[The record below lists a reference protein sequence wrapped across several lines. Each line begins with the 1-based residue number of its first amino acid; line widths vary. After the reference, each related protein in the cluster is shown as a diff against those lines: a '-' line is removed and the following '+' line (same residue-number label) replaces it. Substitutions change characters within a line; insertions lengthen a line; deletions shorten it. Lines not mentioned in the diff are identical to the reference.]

1 MQRHYNDCEATPQSQ
16 RRRDGDFPYSSRL
29 QLCVPGFQFSWVQ
42 KQMTYFLPV
51 LIYFSPFLI
60 SHFFL
65 SSFILR
71 FLPIFRLFLTSFLY
85 RFLLFLFSF
94 PWVYYMRCNCL
105 RNKSRVVLTDDEAM
119 NNKYVPWSTKSWHS
133 HLESTLNNRRWSTM
147 NIVLNILNK
156 NNHCYRISIIL
167 SFYY

>member
-1 MQRHYNDCEATPQSQ
+1 MSLTQNIIELPCVQILRKLLCKSKETLTQNFEIAPKTPSINTGRILCMQRHYNDCEATPQSQ

-71 FLPIFRLFLTSFLY
+71 FLPIIRLFLTSFLLIDFSY
-85 RFLLFLFSF
+85 FSF
-94 PWVYYMRCNCL
+94 PF
-105 RNKSRVVLTDDEAM
+105 
-119 NNKYVPWSTKSWHS
+119 
-133 HLESTLNNRRWSTM
+133 LESIICVA
-147 NIVLNILNK
+147 IVYVTSLAW
-156 NNHCYRISIIL
+156 Y
-167 SFYY
+167 